1 MGNLVLSGA
10 TSGSITLEPT
20 AVAGTNTITLPALTG
35 TVLTSASPQSAFPSN
50 IAGTGPAFR
59 VYLSANQTV
68 TNVTNTKVTL
78 DTEIFDT
85 ANCFNTSTNRFTPNV
100 AGYYQFNV
108 MLGASASSSLSY
120 NYIQIYKNGVF
131 DSIAIYGPYSNAA
144 NYGVLST
151 LISMNGT
158 TDYIELYVQISG
170 TGTLT
175 VSGGATAVS
184 TYMSGFLARA
194 A

>member
-1 MGNLVLSGA
+1 MSKAILKGNA
-10 TSGSITLEPT
+10 SGSGSVTLESPN
-20 AVAGTNTITLPALTG
+20 TNNDLTVSIPAATG
-35 TVLTSASPQSAFPSN
+35 TMMVSGN
-50 IAGTGPAFR
+50 MPAFR

-68 TNVTNTKVTL
+68 TAVTNTKITL
-78 DTEIFDT
+78 DTEVFDT
-85 ANCFNTSTNRFTPNV
+85 ANCFNTTTNRFTPNV

-108 MLGASASSSLSY
+108 MLGASASSSLGY
-120 NYIQIYKNGVF
+120 NYIQLYKNGVY

-151 LISMNGT
+151 LIYMNGT
-158 TDYIELYVQISG
+158 TDYVELYAQISG
-170 TGTLT
+170 TGTIT
-175 VSGGATAVS
+175 VSGGSTPVS